1 MGIRFRHSIA
11 LVRDIEES
19 KQFYKDILGLSIVQ
33 DFDIFVLFQNDF
45 AIHRADLFYDY
56 INKPYHGEKMGHDNV
71 DFYLTTTD
79 LEHVSDKLKEN
90 KVVFIHDIKQMDWG
104 EKVIRIYDPD
114 GHILEIGDAD

>member
-11 LVRDIEES
+11 LVRDIEVS

-90 KVVFIHDIKQMDWG
+90 KIVFIHDIKQMDWG

>member
-11 LVRDIEES
+11 LVRDIEVS
-19 KQFYKDILGLSIVQ
+19 KHFYKDILGLSIVQ

-45 AIHRADLFYDY
+45 AIHRADLFYNY

-79 LEHVSDKLKEN
+79 LEHVSNKLKEN

-104 EKVIRIYDPD
+104 EKVIRFYDPD